1 MKKNSKEMLLST
13 ILCLLPIVFG
23 IVVYNKL
30 PQEIPTKW
38 YADGTTGQYMSK
50 AVTVFALP
58 MGMAVVNMLVHF
70 CMNTD
75 PKRKNIEGVLRTIGK
90 WFSPVLSILL
100 VPCSLLWGLGYE
112 IPIERIVPILIGLL
126 FLIIGNYLPRCRRNY
141 TQGIKTPWTLNSDEN
156 WRKTHHLAGYLWIFG
171 GLLMM
176 LLAFAPEIMV
186 KVGVVLLLVLTA
198 GIPFVY
204 SYTLYRKGI

>member
-1 MKKNSKEMLLST
+1 M
-13 ILCLLPIVFG
+13 
-23 IVVYNKL
+23 
-30 PQEIPTKW
+30 
-38 YADGTTGQYMSK
+38 
-50 AVTVFALP
+50 
-58 MGMAVVNMLVHF
+58 
-70 CMNTD
+70 
-75 PKRKNIEGVLRTIGK
+75 
-90 WFSPVLSILL
+90 
-100 VPCSLLWGLGYE
+100 GYE